1 MSEIK
6 TEESSNVTDLKII
19 SNVQEFKWNFAD
31 IKQNLNS
38 HIEKYVG
45 LVVTEENLKD
55 MESTQ
60 KEISSIRTKIDSFR
74 KEVKKKMDEPYKVF
88 EGEIKELL
96 QLIEKAETPLKK
108 QILEYENDRIKKL
121 EEELKKFAQTT
132 ATNMG
137 VRDEYFKF
145 SVQSQWTKRTAKK
158 NTVRKEIV
166 TEIENML
173 NSQRRDDEAKEM
185 AKQRTGLIEGQCS
198 AHSISLGLK
207 TPILP
212 RDVIHLI
219 DNVPLGDIPGIIL
232 FECKKRLDVE
242 TAVIAEAEMEAKAA
256 APKVELSPPVL
267 DHVHHPD
274 DNSIGFPNYGE
285 EVGGVD
291 PCPDWVGEILNPASV
306 NIPPLPPVSRPMP
319 PMPPTHETPYDVIL
333 KLPGVTIPQ
342 AGALKAFM
350 ASQGISYEIVSQTRR
365 SDF

>member
-1 MSEIK
+1 MSEIE
-6 TEESSNVTDLKII
+6 TEKSSKITELKII
-19 SNVQEFKWNFAD
+19 SNEHKFVWNFAD

-60 KEISSIRTKIDSFR
+60 KEISSIRTKIDGFR

-108 QILEYENDRIKKL
+108 QILEYENDRVLKL

-145 SVQSQWTKRTAKK
+145 SVQSKWTNRTAKK
-158 NTVRKEIV
+158 NAVRKEIV
-166 TEIENML
+166 TEIESML
-173 NSQRRDDEAKEM
+173 DSQRRDDEAKEM
-185 AKQRTGLIEGQCS
+185 ARQRIDLIKGQCV
-198 AHSISLGLK
+198 AHSVGLK
-207 TPILP
+207 TPIMP
-212 RDVIHLI
+212 DDVNHLLV
-219 DNVPLGDIPGIIL
+219 DASLADIPNIIMA
-232 FECKKRLDVE
+232 ECQKRAD
-242 TAVIAEAEMEAKAA
+242 MEAKAA
-256 APKVELSPPVL
+256 APNVEPAPRVL

-285 EVGGVD
+285 GIEGTN
-291 PCPDWVGEILNPASV
+291 PDWVDEALNPASFHV
-306 NIPPLPPVSRPMP
+306 PPLPPVSRPMP
-319 PMPPTHETPYDVIL
+319 PIPPMPPTCETPYDVIL
-333 KLPGVTIPQ
+333 KLPGITIPQ

-365 SDF
+365 SEF

>member
-1 MSEIK
+1 MSENV
-6 TEESSNVTDLKII
+6 TEIEKSSNITELKII
-19 SNVQEFKWNFAD
+19 SNEHKFVWNFAD

-60 KEISSIRTKIDSFR
+60 KEISSIRTKIDGFR

-108 QILEYENDRIKKL
+108 QILEYESDRVAKKEAEFKL
-121 EEELKKFAQTT
+121 FAQTT
-132 ATNMG
+132 ATDMG
-137 VRDEYFKF
+137 VRDEYFKITI
-145 SVQSQWTKRTAKK
+145 SSQWTKRTARVS
-158 NTVRKEIV
+158 TVKKEIV
-166 TEIENML
+166 AEINSML
-173 NSQRRDDEAKEM
+173 ETQRRNDEALELQRQKEEM
-185 AKQRTGLIEGQCS
+185 IVAVCS
-198 AHSISLGLK
+198 AHSMGLK
-207 TPILP
+207 TPVTSSDIA
-212 RDVIHLI
+212 HLI
-219 DNVPLGDIPGIIL
+219 VNAELAAIPGIIL
-232 FECKKRLDVE
+232 AECQKR
-242 TAVIAEAEMEAKAA
+242 AEMEAKAA

-274 DNSIGFPNYGE
+274 DNSIGFPNYGK
-285 EVGGVD
+285 EVEDTD
-291 PCPDWVGEILNPASV
+291 PCPEWEATEIRYPNEILNPASFH
-306 NIPPLPPVSRPMP
+306 IPPLPPASRPMP
-319 PMPPTHETPYDVIL
+319 PMPPTTRETQYDVIL

-350 ASQGISYEIVSQTRR
+350 SSQGISYEIISQARR